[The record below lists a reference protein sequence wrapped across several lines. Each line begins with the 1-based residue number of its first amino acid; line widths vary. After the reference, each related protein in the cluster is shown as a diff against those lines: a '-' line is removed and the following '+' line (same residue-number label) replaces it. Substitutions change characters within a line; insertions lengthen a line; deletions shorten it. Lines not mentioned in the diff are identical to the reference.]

1 MKSNCYQKVQYLN
14 VFFMSSTV
22 HPHRGQERRNH
33 RYRPHRQEDRS
44 EDCRTLQE
52 GLLLP
57 QLYHKVLLVVPTYT
71 YVRNSVEAF
80 KK

>member
-1 MKSNCYQKVQYLN
+1 
-14 VFFMSSTV
+14 MSSTV
-22 HPHRGQERRNH
+22 HPHRGQERRNQ